1 MPSTWNGEKSFA
13 SGLLV
18 EIDSEWYVDVDA
30 IFTTSTCPEAGGY
43 DIVYPGT
50 TGLPLIHFSGVEHRG
65 KQYPHG
71 VEKTLIRLQTGVRC
85 FYGDEYGF
93 PNDYVNGADQDFPPG
108 SVLKLGTKGVV
119 EWDSVI
125 GHGKVFMNETEY
137 AEEQQFRSSSVK
149 FLCTHEVITIQGGKA
164 ITRALPQ
171 SVNEYRVL
179 GRPRNISPA
188 VWHTLLER
196 LGTPKESE
204 HTSKIVVQEPR
215 AGWAAH
221 QNIRGMMLAG
231 GFQGFPFVYHGAANP
246 HNPINKRDRS
256 LINGPITFAFTDVQD
271 YARIKVTWHKT

>member
-1 MPSTWNGEKSFA
+1 M
-13 SGLLV
+13 
-18 EIDSEWYVDVDA
+18 
-30 IFTTSTCPEAGGY
+30 
-43 DIVYPGT
+43 GT
-50 TGLPLIHFSGVEHRG
+50 L
-65 KQYPHG
+65 
-71 VEKTLIRLQTGVRC
+71 
-85 FYGDEYGF
+85 
-93 PNDYVNGADQDFPPG
+93 
-108 SVLKLGTKGVV
+108 
-119 EWDSVI
+119 
-125 GHGKVFMNETEY
+125 
-137 AEEQQFRSSSVK
+137 
-149 FLCTHEVITIQGGKA
+149 
-164 ITRALPQ
+164 

-271 YARIKVTWHKT
+271 YARIKVTWHKTCFHHLPQSAVRHHNEQPQGDHNLLVKVCDHP